1 MSLEKKV
8 RKETKGINGRVVP
21 SHLPFRCHF
30 PSPRISEPT
39 FSEDETGPLTWPLH
53 FVFVHTPWIDRRYI
67 NLREKQEATGHWV
80 RQTPYVTHLNLR
92 DVAFK
97 QINGS
102 NHLPFFKVT
111 SEVTLAHSW

>member
-1 MSLEKKV
+1 MAERSLH
-8 RKETKGINGRVVP
+8 TCP
-21 SHLPFRCHF
+21 SGVTSLLHRFLNLH
-30 PSPRISEPT
+30 
-39 FSEDETGPLTWPLH
+39 FSEDETGPLTWSLS

-67 NLREKQEATGHWV
+67 NLTEKQEATGHWI
-80 RQTPYVTHLNLR
+80 RQKPYVTHLNYC

-102 NHLPFFKVT
+102 DHLPSFKVT